1 MQTVSGL
8 FDTYADATKAVHALE
23 DAGLT
28 AADISLIANS
38 PADLTPDPD
47 PVARDSV
54 AGAELGAVLGAG
66 GGLLAGLGIVAIPGI
81 GPVLAGGWLIATVAG
96 ALAGAGIG
104 AAAGGLIG
112 VLTDAGIPK
121 SDAHVYAEGVRRG
134 GVLVSVRVPE
144 GRVDAAEEI
153 LAEAGSVNLE
163 ERRERYEREGWTAFE
178 DKPAAERVD
187 EEVSAYRDRYP
198 LVPPVL

>member
-1 MQTVSGL
+1 M
-8 FDTYADATKAVHALE
+8 
-23 DAGLT
+23 
-28 AADISLIANS
+28 
-38 PADLTPDPD
+38 
-47 PVARDSV
+47 
-54 AGAELGAVLGAG
+54 
-66 GGLLAGLGIVAIPGI
+66 VAIPGI
-81 GPVLAGGWLIATVAG
+81 GPVLAGGWLVATVAG

-134 GVLVSVRVPE
+134 GALVSVRVPE
-144 GRVDAAEEI
+144 ERVDAAEEI

-163 ERRERYEREGWTAFE
+163 ERRERYAREGWTAFE
-178 DKPAAERVD
+178 DKPTPEQVE

>member
-8 FDTYADATKAVHALE
+8 FDTYADAIKAVHALE

-47 PVARDSV
+47 PVAKDSV

-66 GGLLAGLGIVAIPGI
+66 GGLLAGLGIVAVPGI
-81 GPVLAGGWLIATVAG
+81 GPVLAGGWLVATIAG

-144 GRVDAAEEI
+144 GRVDAASEI

-178 DKPAAERVD
+178 DKPVAERVE

>member
-1 MQTVSGL
+1 MQTVSAL
-8 FDTYADATKAVHALE
+8 FDTYAEATKAVHGLK

-28 AADISLIANS
+28 ATDISLIANS
-38 PADLTPDPD
+38 PQDLTPDPD
-47 PVARDSV
+47 PVAKDSV
-54 AGAELGAVLGAG
+54 AGAELGAMLGAG
-66 GGLLAGLGIVAIPGI
+66 GGLLAGLGVVAIPGI
-81 GPVLAGGWLIATVAG
+81 GPVLAGGWVIATLAG

-134 GVLVSVRVPE
+134 GALVSVRVPE
-144 GRVDAAEEI
+144 ERVDAAEEI

-163 ERRERYEREGWTAFE
+163 ERRQHYEREGWTAFE
-178 DKPAAERVD
+178 DKPTPERVD
-187 EEVSAYRDRYP
+187 EEVSTYRDRYP